1 LGVQVLPGLLLGDKM
16 IEKIVTFFKEV
27 KQELFKVSWPKGREI
42 WASTGVVI
50 VFSAILCVVI
60 WILDLLFSRVFI
72 YLIR

>member
-1 LGVQVLPGLLLGDKM
+1 M

-60 WILDLLFSRVFI
+60 WILDLLFSRIFL